1 MVRRNTPAAPGRCR
15 CSCTCCAAK
24 LRKIR
29 KAPPSL
35 NKRGQY
41 WLISINGDAVS
52 WFATPQVQAAFA
64 YVGVWFLL
72 IGGVRPVA
80 ELQTLRRRGRMPG
93 SDADQLAGLTHLPAV
108 FWVFLFYLVNLATL
122 VIGAFM
128 LAGQWLPAITTP

>member
-1 MVRRNTPAAPGRCR
+1 MVLLLLMLINIRNAFGVLSVVITGG
-15 CSCTCCAAK
+15 
-24 LRKIR
+24 IVF
-29 KAPPSL
+29 
-35 NKRGQY
+35 
-41 WLISINGDAVS
+41 AVS

-64 YVGVWFLL
+64 FVGVWFLL

-128 LAGQWLPAITTP
+128 LAGQWLPAFSAP